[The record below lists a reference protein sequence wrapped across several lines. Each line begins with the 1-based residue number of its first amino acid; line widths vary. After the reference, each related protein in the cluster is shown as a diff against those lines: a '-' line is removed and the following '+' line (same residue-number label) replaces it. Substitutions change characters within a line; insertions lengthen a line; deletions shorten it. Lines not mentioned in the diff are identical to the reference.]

1 MKPLASPI
9 ALLRQ
14 ALTIYL
20 SKQYRH
26 WFLLL
31 GLVLT
36 LVSFLFSF
44 AVSFISGSLSDIS
57 LILLVFI
64 IVVALGSA
72 LLSIL
77 FYIFLYRF
85 IYSTINSE
93 PINVRMII
101 NQSWKRITKLVITN
115 FLMMVFI
122 LIGFLL
128 LIIPGLIFLVWYYFA
143 PIIAV
148 IEDPKLDALKTSK
161 NLVRGTFW
169 PVTGRIVIFAS
180 ISMLPSVLLQ
190 QYSPYLSLVW
200 QIFTPYFSLV
210 TLLFYLDLKSTKIP
224 S

>member
-14 ALTIYL
+14 AFAIYL
-20 SKQYRH
+20 SKQYRN

-31 GLVLT
+31 GFVPS

-44 AVSFISGSLSDIS
+44 GVSYVSSSVTDIS
-57 LILLVFI
+57 LTSLLFI
-64 IVVALGSA
+64 IIIALGSA
-72 LLSIL
+72 LLSLL

-85 IYSTINSE
+85 IYSVVSNETID
-93 PINVRMII
+93 VRLVV
-101 NQSWKRITKLVITN
+101 NQSWKRITKLFITN
-115 FLMMVFI
+115 VFMVGLI
-122 LIGFLL
+122 LIGFILL
-128 LIIPGLIFLVWYYFA
+128 VIPGLIFLVWYYFA

-169 PVTGRIVIFAS
+169 PVTGRIVLFSGIAL
-180 ISMLPSVLLQ
+180 LPGLLLQ
-190 QYSPYLSLVW
+190 QLSPYLSLVW

-210 TLLFYLDLKSTKIP
+210 TLLFYLDLKSSKTN
-224 S
+224 